1 MKRIILSMSIVLATA
16 MSMQAEKKG
25 FPVDFTLN
33 GLDYQIQETI
43 GGSIGT
49 VWVSD
54 SEEPYVTGTVTIP
67 ASVTYNSKT
76 YYVKAVDEYW
86 PMENG
91 LTKLIIPS
99 GVDSVCSL
107 ACSYVKTLQ
116 AVDLS
121 YVVKIGKSAFD
132 NCGIKEL
139 ELSGVKLKQI
149 GQLAFAYNKAMT
161 KLTIAAQQL
170 TVIPDYAF
178 VGCEKLENISLGLYV
193 TTLGKQAFSLNPAL
207 KTITL
212 PASLTSMGDEVFYN
226 DENLKEIKVLAMT
239 PPTATSKTF
248 SGLNTASLKVIVP
261 VGTVNKYKSATGWK
275 NLYITDGTQAVDN
288 VDASQNQAVKTI
300 KNGQIFISIGEKTYT
315 ATGQKVQ

>member
-1 MKRIILSMSIVLATA
+1 
-16 MSMQAEKKG
+16 
-25 FPVDFTLN
+25 
-33 GLDYQIQETI
+33 
-43 GGSIGT
+43 
-49 VWVSD
+49 
-54 SEEPYVTGTVTIP
+54 
-67 ASVTYNSKT
+67 
-76 YYVKAVDEYW
+76 
-86 PMENG
+86 
-91 LTKLIIPS
+91 
-99 GVDSVCSL
+99 
-107 ACSYVKTLQ
+107 
-116 AVDLS
+116 
-121 YVVKIGKSAFD
+121 
-132 NCGIKEL
+132 
-139 ELSGVKLKQI
+139 
-149 GQLAFAYNKAMT
+149 MT

-212 PASLTSMGDEVFYN
+212 PASLISMGDEVFYN

-300 KNGQIFISIGEKTYT
+300 KNGHIFISIGEKTYT

>member
-1 MKRIILSMSIVLATA
+1 MSIVLASV
-16 MSMQAEKKG
+16 MNMQAEKKG
-25 FPVDFTLN
+25 FPIDFTLN

-43 GGSIGT
+43 GSGIGI

-54 SEEPYVTGTVTIP
+54 SEEPYVTGIVTIP
-67 ASVTYNSKT
+67 ASVTYNNST

-121 YVVKIGKSAFD
+121 YVVKVGKSAFD

-139 ELSGVKLKQI
+139 ELSGIKLKEI
-149 GQLAFAYNKAMT
+149 GEMAFAYNKSMT
-161 KLTIAAQQL
+161 ILTVSSTQL
-170 TVIPDYAF
+170 KVIPDYAF

-193 TTLGKQAFSLNPAL
+193 TTLGNQAFSLNPAL

-248 SGLNTASLKVIVP
+248 SGLNTANLKVIVP

-275 NLYITDGTQAVDN
+275 NLNITDGTQAVDN
-288 VDASQNQAVKTI
+288 VDASPKQAIKTI
-300 KNGQIFISIGEKTYT
+300 ENGQVFIRTGEKKYT
-315 ATGQKVQ
+315 ATGQEVR